1 MVYKDRDEMAIKRL
15 LLVEDDRRM
24 RNLLSHYFRNEG
36 FEIMEADNGQHAL
49 DIFRAHKID
58 LVILDIMLPII
69 DGWQVCSA
77 IRKKSQDIAIILVT
91 ARDLE
96 EDKLFGF
103 ELGADDYVTKPF
115 SPKVLVARAQT
126 LMKRVQRNISS
137 DSPSLQLNGLKID
150 NTSHVVT
157 MDDQLINL
165 SNLEYALLSYL
176 LTNKGR
182 VLTRHQILETVWGS
196 NFYGDTR
203 TVDTHIWRLRDKI
216 KHSDVLIS
224 TVRGTGYRLEG

>member
-1 MVYKDRDEMAIKRL
+1 MANKL

-24 RNLLSHYFRNEG
+24 RSLLSYYFRCEG
-36 FEIMEADNGQHAL
+36 FEIIEADNGQKAL
-49 DIFRAHKID
+49 DLFRANKID

-77 IRKKSQDIAIILVT
+77 IRKICQEIPIILLT
-91 ARDLE
+91 ARSQE

-126 LMKRVQRNISS
+126 LMKRVRRNSS
-137 DSPSLQLNGLKID
+137 TDSLNLQLNGLKID
-150 NTSHVVT
+150 NESHIVT
-157 MDDQLINL
+157 VDDQLINL
-165 SNLEYALLSYL
+165 SNLEYSLLYYL

-182 VLTRHQILETVWGS
+182 VLTRQQILETVWGS
-196 NFYGDTR
+196 DFYGDTR

-216 KHSDVLIS
+216 KHSKVLIS